1 MIVFKIMLGALL
13 ILIADVIYFSFVGPV
28 SQSHD
33 ANLRFY
39 LMITLAPLYVLF
51 AYAFFKFIHE
61 GYIREK
67 SEKEQ
72 NETIQSSEHQI

>member
-1 MIVFKIMLGALL
+1 MILFKVALGALL
-13 ILIADVIYFSFVGPV
+13 IVIANIIYFSFVGPV

-33 ANLRFY
+33 TD
-39 LMITLAPLYVLF
+39 LMFHLIVTLAPLYVLF

-61 GYIREK
+61 GCIREK

-72 NETIQSSEHQI
+72 